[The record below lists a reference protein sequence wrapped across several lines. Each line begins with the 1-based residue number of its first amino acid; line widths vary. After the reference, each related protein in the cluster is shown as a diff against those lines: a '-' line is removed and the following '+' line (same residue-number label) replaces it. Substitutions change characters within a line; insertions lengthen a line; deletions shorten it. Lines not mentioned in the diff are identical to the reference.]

1 MGNHNS
7 DKSLSFPRM
16 HNKFL
21 IFTENIPIYDD
32 VPSTFGYAAED
43 YSADD
48 NLDLPKLL
56 GVSDTACVWTG
67 SYNISQTAAKSLE
80 NAVVIRDQV
89 IAQAY
94 FNEWSQIMA
103 LSEPLDWE
111 SEWVAPEWRIGT

>member
-1 MGNHNS
+1 MMMS
-7 DKSLSFPRM
+7 
-16 HNKFL
+16 
-21 IFTENIPIYDD
+21 
-32 VPSTFGYAAED
+32 PSTFGYAAED